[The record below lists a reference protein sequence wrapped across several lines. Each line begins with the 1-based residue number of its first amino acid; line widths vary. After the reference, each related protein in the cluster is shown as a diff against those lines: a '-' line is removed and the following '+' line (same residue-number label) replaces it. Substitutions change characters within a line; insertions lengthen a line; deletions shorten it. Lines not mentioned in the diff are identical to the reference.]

1 LTIPTEFSRAAGGMS
16 DFPAVELRQVTKVY
30 PGGVKAVD
38 QVSFQVPT
46 GAFVALLGPSG
57 GGKTTTLRLINRLEE
72 ATGGVVLV
80 RGQDVRSQRPETLRR
95 SIGYVVQ
102 DGGLFPHL
110 NVTANVAT
118 VPRLLGWPR
127 PRVQKRVAEVL
138 ELVGLPESQ
147 FGRRMPA
154 ELSGGQRQRVGVAR
168 ALAADP
174 DILLMDEPFGALD
187 PGTREALQDEFL
199 RLQAQLRKTVVL
211 VTHDIAEAGRLAGEI
226 VLIAGG
232 SVVQCGSVRDLLL
245 RPADDRART
254 FLGRRGQELA
264 LDVLRL
270 RHVQTDLP
278 PAAPSDQSL
287 QLSPDLP
294 WGQALVA
301 LADVRD
307 EQTVAIADGAAPCSV
322 AAGTLRA
329 RILGD
334 LKLARGE
341 NGDVRVRNHQRPG
354 ERVGTQP

>member
-1 LTIPTEFSRAAGGMS
+1 MS

-30 PGGVKAVD
+30 PGGIKAVD

-72 ATGGVVLV
+72 ATAGVVFV
-80 RGQDVRSQRPETLRR
+80 RGQDVRNQRPETLRR

-102 DGGLFPHL
+102 DGGLFPHQ

-127 PRVQKRVAEVL
+127 QRVQKRVAEVL
-138 ELVGLPESQ
+138 DLVGLPESQ
-147 FGRRMPA
+147 FGLRKPA

-232 SVVQCGSVRDLLL
+232 TVVQSGSVRDLLL

-270 RHVQTDLP
+270 RHVQADLP
-278 PAAPSDQSL
+278 HADPSDRSVG
-287 QLSPDLP
+287 LSADLP

-301 LADVRD
+301 LADVSD
-307 EQTVAIADGAAPCSV
+307 EQTVAIADGPAPFTV

-354 ERVGTQP
+354 ERMGTQP